1 MPYGSIDLTTNEW
14 SRTVGSRCHVLQLKW
29 RQSLRNVSTSILVF
43 FVEFE
48 VDVVVPSSEAVD
60 DGVASRNADDD
71 EGVAGGMP
79 LLMEFLLSNFVVDGF
94 DVSVA
99 DEECEDVDMFD
110 VEPRL
115 LLDAVLADAVGVA
128 DEAFCV

>member
-1 MPYGSIDLTTNEW
+1 M
-14 SRTVGSRCHVLQLKW
+14 
-29 RQSLRNVSTSILVF
+29 RNVSTSILVF

-115 LLDAVLADAVGVA
+115 LLDAVVVDAVGVA